1 MVRWLIGMDRM
12 EWKLAR
18 AVADGERKR
27 NKRAVALRQTEVSPP
42 PTCLVPLAA
51 VGVGWTLFA
60 ATSVFVKGTASPH
73 ADADLSYRVN
83 DAQLRL
89 VQANFSEVRKNAMRS
104 VLKKQLSIP
113 FVSWVVERVN
123 LPVISANTKYTQL
136 FDIHR
141 NCRQV
146 VMVIPEQGQSDPLK
160 SFSDNQS
167 EYRFSLDTHY
177 TTGRY
182 IVISNRLNT
191 QFQTHLRIPIIEVCM
206 SAVVRVRRRSA

>member
-1 MVRWLIGMDRM
+1 M

-60 ATSVFVKGTASPH
+60 ATNVSVKGTASPH

-83 DAQLRL
+83 DA
-89 VQANFSEVRKNAMRS
+89 QANFSEVRKNAMRS

-141 NCRQV
+141 NFRQV
-146 VMVIPEQGQSDPLK
+146 VMVIPEQGQSDSLK

-182 IVISNRLNT
+182 IKPS
-191 QFQTHLRIPIIEVCM
+191 QHSIPD
-206 SAVVRVRRRSA
+206 AP